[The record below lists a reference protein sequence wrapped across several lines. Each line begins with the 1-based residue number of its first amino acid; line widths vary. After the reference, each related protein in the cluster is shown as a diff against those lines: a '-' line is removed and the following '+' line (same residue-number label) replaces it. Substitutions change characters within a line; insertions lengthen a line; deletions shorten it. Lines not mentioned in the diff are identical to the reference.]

1 MMAPTQ
7 KAQSPVAAGQ
17 SADETTNTEI
27 VGQQPQLAKRETTL
41 IAHFALAG
49 HSVHRLADGGFL
61 VCRFGHARHC
71 PDLAALAGF
80 ARQTGVVK

>member
-1 MMAPTQ
+1 MTNLTNGATPAPG
-7 KAQSPVAAGQ
+7 VR
-17 SADETTNTEI
+17 DELHNREI
-27 VGQQPQLAKRETTL
+27 TL

-80 ARQTGVVK
+80 ARQTGVVGVAR